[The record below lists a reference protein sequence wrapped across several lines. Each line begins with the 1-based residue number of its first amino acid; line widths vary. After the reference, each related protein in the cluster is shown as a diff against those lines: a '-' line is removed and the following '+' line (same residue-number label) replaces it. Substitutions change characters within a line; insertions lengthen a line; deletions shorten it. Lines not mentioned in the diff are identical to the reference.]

1 MTQPAPSLRAR
12 IGALLFLAAGAA
24 HADANWP
31 PGPQAAERLVELRA
45 VLGDPRST
53 PAARDA
59 ARAEM
64 LRMILAHP
72 DAPPPKALPPRAA
85 VALPADASGN
95 KPEVAK
101 VVPAPPVARIAPP
114 AAPPPPLTV
123 PSTGA
128 ILVPQ
133 GTGYVDP
140 ATGRI
145 YTPVPGGFIDPA
157 TGRFVPRP

>member
-1 MTQPAPSLRAR
+1 MKPPAPSLRKR
-12 IGALLFLAAGAA
+12 IGVLLFLASCAA
-24 HADANWP
+24 HAGTPWP
-31 PGPQAAERLVELRA
+31 PSEQVAQRLVELRA
-45 VLGDPRST
+45 VLGDASST

-128 ILVPQ
+128 ALVPQ

-140 ATGRI
+140 ATGRL
-145 YTPVPGGFIDPA
+145 YTSVPGGYIDPA